1 MRPLPD
7 GLCPARVAATGAA
20 LVLAAS
26 VVAGCASAAIRDPA
40 APYPDGNVRA
50 ASSKQLA
57 TAETRHLLT
66 LFPMPPAAR
75 RIRSG
80 PGGLNGPAMGTP
92 VSSSLI
98 DTAQFWRVPMPMAQA
113 GDWITAHP
121 PRGLTPNGQSN
132 SSGPNGITSVGFGW
146 SDNRQ
151 SNAWTEAQL
160 EVGVAPAGAR
170 ASVWRLDGIALWLTA
185 KPAPAPGG
193 GSRLNLTVAGGCP
206 ASDRGAGDVPPGSGS
221 SLLPSGRPTGG
232 LICAYTGLNGDPFAL
247 RAQVRLGS
255 AAAARLVRTAS
266 SIGLAHTDG
275 DVVNCPAD
283 FGTATVI
290 AFSYPHANAALW
302 LADSG
307 CQYVSN
313 GAISVGFGG
322 DMTGLGR
329 FAAAVA
335 ALVRTR

>member
-1 MRPLPD
+1 
-7 GLCPARVAATGAA
+7 VAG
-20 LVLAAS
+20 VGLAAS
-26 VVAGCASAAIRDPA
+26 ALAGCASAAIRDPA
-40 APYPDGNVRA
+40 APHPDGNVQA

-57 TAETRHLLT
+57 VAETRHLLT

-80 PGGLNGPAMGTP
+80 PGALNGPAMGTS

-113 GDWITAHP
+113 SEWITAHP
-121 PRGLTPNGQSN
+121 QRGLPANGQAN
-132 SSGPNGITSVGFGW
+132 SDGPNGVTSVGYAW
-146 SDNRQ
+146 YDDRT

-160 EVGVAPAGAR
+160 EVGVAPAGAS
-170 ASVWRLDGIALWLTA
+170 ASVWRIDGIALWLTA

-193 GSRLNLTVAGGCP
+193 GSRLTVTVADGCP
-206 ASDRGAGDVPPGSGS
+206 ASDRGAGDVPPGSDS
-221 SLLPSGRPTGG
+221 SLLPAGRPTGG

-255 AAAARLVRTAS
+255 ADAARLARTAS
-266 SIGLAHTDG
+266 AIGLAHTDG
-275 DVVNCPAD
+275 GVVNCPAD

-290 AFSYPHANAALW
+290 AFSYPHASAALW

-322 DMTGLGR
+322 GMTGLAR